1 MTNANMKYVFSPH
14 KNKFYSKMVD
24 VLDFSDSTAA
34 FNEAVNDAV
43 TLMFEL
49 KAILFFSTIGTVLIS
64 IIGWF
69 TIKGFR

>member
-1 MTNANMKYVFSPH
+1 
-14 KNKFYSKMVD
+14 MVD